1 MFYDNNNNL
10 KKNCFQKWFSPSPLQ
25 HEQRLLPGTFNYFCL
40 FYEEIMIE
48 I

>member
-1 MFYDNNNNL
+1 MFYDNNL
-10 KKNCFQKWFSPSPLQ
+10 KKKTVFKNGFFPSPLQ